1 MMALSINL
9 IKKKT
14 ETNVDSNANSNKPNE
29 EILIA
34 NEGEDE
40 TSQNNGTQNS
50 NILKP
55 KTAKR
60 YQC

>member
-29 EILIA
+29 EILRA

-40 TSQNNGTQNS
+40 TS
-50 NILKP
+50 
-55 KTAKR
+55 
-60 YQC
+60 